1 MSDCLFCKIIAGDI
15 PADKLYEDD
24 DVFAF
29 RDISPKAPTHFLII
43 PKKHLT
49 GVSALHGEDD
59 ALIGKLM
66 RTAAKVAAAQGLGDG
81 FRVVINDGADA
92 GQVVF
97 HIHMH
102 VLGGRRMGW
111 PPG

>member
-1 MSDCLFCKIIAGDI
+1 MSDCLFCKIAAGDI

-24 DVFAF
+24 DVLAF
-29 RDISPKAPTHFLII
+29 WDISPQAPKHFLMI
-43 PKKHLT
+43 PKKHLKDAES
-49 GVSALHGEDD
+49 VQQEDEQV
-59 ALIGKLM
+59 IGKMIRKAGELAVEHGM
-66 RTAAKVAAAQGLGDG
+66 GDG
-81 FRVVINDGADA
+81 CRMVINNGADA